1 MKRRGKAGGAVRE
14 AIVLGIVLVLLAAC
28 SASTDSGNDWLL
40 GQWELAYNPE
50 NDDEDVLLFHEDG
63 RVVIQTVDG
72 REINGRYRIAN
83 DHLYLTL
90 MLANRPLEVNF
101 AISPDH
107 SRLIFE
113 KTGAYYQHS
122 P

>member
-1 MKRRGKAGGAVRE
+1 MGAVCG
-14 AIVLGIVLVLLAAC
+14 AGVLGVMLVLLTAC
-28 SASTDSGNDWLL
+28 SGGMESEHDWLL

-83 DHLYLTL
+83 DRLYLTL
-90 MLANRPLEVNF
+90 MLATRPLEVSF